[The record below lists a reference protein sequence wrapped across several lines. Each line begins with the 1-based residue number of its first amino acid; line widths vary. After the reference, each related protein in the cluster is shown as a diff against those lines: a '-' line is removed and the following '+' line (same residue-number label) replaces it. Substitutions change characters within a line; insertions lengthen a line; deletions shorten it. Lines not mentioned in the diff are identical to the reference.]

1 LNVRAMFILG
11 LVLTGLAASAPPRA
25 TAAVRDH
32 APAERGDSLEAD
44 FARLFPD
51 EWARIRAQ
59 ARRANR
65 SGGPAAFRSSVDD
78 AIGKFLVSHAR
89 DGLAAPDMAVRQ
101 VILKESLFYASLH
114 HASAHACFLAT
125 RGDTSAAV
133 VRVAPG
139 PAADWLRAKLEAI
152 RAGMDHPVR
161 APTPMTDAEARQI
174 GDLTSKQLL
183 EAGWTRPRIDAAL
196 DGDLA
201 KTTEEDVCKLSMA
214 VDLGLMAADPAVA
227 SRLFVGLQAARDER

>member
-1 LNVRAMFILG
+1 MNVRTILIFG
-11 LVLTGLAASAPPRA
+11 LFLTGVAASGPTR
-25 TAAVRDH
+25 AAVARDH
-32 APAERGDSLEAD
+32 APAEAVSPLQAD

-51 EWARIRAQ
+51 EWARIEAE
-59 ARRANR
+59 ARRAKR
-65 SGGPAAFRSSVDD
+65 AGRPTAFRSVDA
-78 AIGKFLVSHAR
+78 AIGAFMASHAR
-89 DGLAAPDMAVRQ
+89 DGLAAPDTAVRQ
-101 VILKESLFYASLH
+101 VILKEATFYASLH
-114 HASAHACFLAT
+114 HASVRACFLAT
-125 RGDTSAAV
+125 HGETSPAV

-152 RAGMDHPVR
+152 RAGMDNPVR

-183 EAGWTRPRIDAAL
+183 EAGWTQPRIDAAL

-227 SRLFVGLQAARDER
+227 SRLYVGLQAARDQR